1 MRNLA
6 QPSAR
11 RRADAYARFLL
22 WPVNRQ
28 PSTVNWASMKTWLRL
43 SITLALCVALLL
55 YVVDVRVVGQTLA
68 RCDPTWALIT
78 LAVLTAD
85 RVLMSYK
92 WGLLLAIRGH
102 RIGLI
107 NQLKVYCSAMMWGL
121 ALPSTVGADG
131 IRVMLVRRF
140 GVRVDDALATI
151 LMERG
156 IGFISA
162 LLTALAGVLILRTQ
176 VELSPAF
183 DTLLSI
189 GGLALIGAIAIVAF
203 SFSSRALDWMLKLLP
218 RKIAEGRIGQLFR
231 RLHSAYRS
239 LAVDRRRIGWFGTLT
254 LLEQVLMI
262 ACYGLTAV
270 ALGIEFNAVF
280 LFAAVPLAILISRLP
295 ISIDGI
301 GVYEGIFIV
310 IMTLGGVRPE
320 DSLAISL
327 AMRALQIVVWFPWW
341 LLMAVETRNVR
352 PPEEAQFAS
361 EPAGHRAGW
370 QAGQK

>member
-1 MRNLA
+1 
-6 QPSAR
+6 
-11 RRADAYARFLL
+11 
-22 WPVNRQ
+22 
-28 PSTVNWASMKTWLRL
+28 MKTWLRL
-43 SITLALCVALLL
+43 LITVALCAALFVF
-55 YVVDVRVVGQTLA
+55 VVDLRVVGETLL
-68 RCDPTWALIT
+68 RCDPTWALVT
-78 LAVLTAD
+78 LAALTID

-102 RIGLI
+102 RIGLL

-140 GVRVDDALATI
+140 GVRVDDTLATI

-156 IGFISA
+156 IGFVSA
-162 LLTALAGVLILRTQ
+162 LITALAGVLILRTQ
-176 VELSPAF
+176 VELSPTF
-183 DTLLSI
+183 DSLLLM
-189 GGLALIGAIAIVAF
+189 GGAALIGAIAIVAF
-203 SFSSRALDWMLKLLP
+203 SFSSHALNWMLKLMP
-218 RKIAEGRIGQLFR
+218 RKLAEGRIGQLFR

-239 LAVDRRRIGWFGTLT
+239 LAVDRPRIASFSVLT

-270 ALGIEFNAVF
+270 ALGIEFNAIF
-280 LFAAVPLAILISRLP
+280 LFAAVPLAILVSRLP

-301 GVYEGIFIV
+301 GVYEGIFIG

-341 LLMAVETRNVR
+341 LLMAVEARNVR
-352 PPEEAQFAS
+352 PPDDVQS
-361 EPAGHRAGW
+361 GGPAGHPAGR